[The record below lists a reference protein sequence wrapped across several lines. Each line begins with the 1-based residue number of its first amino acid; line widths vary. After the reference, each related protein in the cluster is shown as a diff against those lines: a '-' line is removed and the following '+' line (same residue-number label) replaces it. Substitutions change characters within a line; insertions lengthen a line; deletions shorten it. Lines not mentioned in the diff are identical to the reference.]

1 MPVLPVVR
9 YEHDTPRSMLHM
21 DTKKL
26 GCIKRTSQRTSQRT
40 NCNRRNTVHDTGWSL
55 LMRL

>member
-1 MPVLPVVR
+1 MLILPVVH

-26 GCIKRTSQRTSQRT
+26 GCIKRTSQRT
-40 NCNRRNTVHDTGWSL
+40 NCNRRNTVHDTDWSL
-55 LMRL
+55 LMRP

>member
-26 GCIKRTSQRTSQRT
+26 GCIKRTSQRT